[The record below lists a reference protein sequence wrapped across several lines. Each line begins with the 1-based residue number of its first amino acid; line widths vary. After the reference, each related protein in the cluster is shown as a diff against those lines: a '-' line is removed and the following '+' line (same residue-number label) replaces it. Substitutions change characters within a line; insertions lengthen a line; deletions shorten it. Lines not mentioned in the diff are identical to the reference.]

1 MLLIIN
7 TSNYPGDCEIGP
19 PRALSFML
27 SFEICRATESSSR
40 KWLKW
45 TEDPGT
51 LSI

>member
-7 TSNYPGDCEIGP
+7 TSNKGEIGHP
-19 PRALSFML
+19 KALSFML

-45 TEDPGT
+45 TEDLGT